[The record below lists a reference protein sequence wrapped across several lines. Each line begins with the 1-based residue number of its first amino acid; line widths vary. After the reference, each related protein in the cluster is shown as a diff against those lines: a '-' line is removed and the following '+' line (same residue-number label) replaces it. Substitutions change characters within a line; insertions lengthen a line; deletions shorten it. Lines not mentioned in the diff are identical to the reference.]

1 MVSGTTEVSVCFH
14 CGNTV
19 PLILVATHSG
29 KELFE
34 EIDRRR
40 FFEAYEVSI
49 YRCPT
54 CEGLSLF
61 GDYSQYPRTGT
72 FAEKRLYPRGSM
84 LLPAKHLLGDPNCV
98 PKRTLTEYEQIWPLR
113 FLAPTAFAISIRRL
127 LEGICIG
134 QQAQGNTLFSQLK
147 DLVARGTFP
156 GNFAEITD
164 LVRQVGN
171 LGAHSAAADI
181 DVWDA
186 ELLDDFFRSIIEY
199 VYIVPSKIARLKQR
213 ISFKNSP

>member
-1 MVSGTTEVSVCFH
+1 MMGHGER
-14 CGNTV
+14 NTV
-19 PLILVATHSG
+19 PLILVATQSG
-29 KELFE
+29 KELYE
-34 EIDRRR
+34 EIDHRR

-61 GDYSQYPRTGT
+61 GDYLQYPRTKA

-98 PKRTLTEYEQIWPLR
+98 PKRTLAEYEQIWPLR
-113 FLAPTAFAISIRRL
+113 FLAPTAFAISIRLL
-127 LEGICIG
+127 LEGICIE
-134 QQAQGNTLFSQLK
+134 QQAQGNTLFKQLK

-171 LGAHSAAADI
+171 LGAHSAATDI